1 MAETHSST
9 LMTSGDSAAAA
20 AAVLDD
26 EDDEESKSLTVQH
39 MPASFNIAII
49 DQQKNIHV
57 YIYI

>member
-49 DQQKNIHV
+49 DQHTKSN
-57 YIYI
+57 

>member
-9 LMTSGDSAAAA
+9 IMNETGEGKNAAVA

-26 EDDEESKSLTVQH
+26 EDDAESKSLTVQH

-49 DQQKNIHV
+49 DQHTKSN
-57 YIYI
+57 